1 MAAAQAG
8 HDPDD
13 PNEMD
18 GESDEL
24 GSDHFG
30 EEGAGFSE
38 FELDNVQQPGFAI
51 NQNPRQE
58 ERKEREPP
66 SRAYGPGLIPSNII
80 GGRAPQR

>member
-8 HDPDD
+8 HDPED

-38 FELDNVQQPGFAI
+38 FELENVH
-51 NQNPRQE
+51 
-58 ERKEREPP
+58 
-66 SRAYGPGLIPSNII
+66 
-80 GGRAPQR
+80 